1 MTPGGSAESPFAI
14 DFDDVNNVVD
24 LSGSGSGSRS
34 GSRAAGGTAGV
45 GLMTLK
51 QACEDKNT
59 GGWTTLKKLGL
70 LEAACT
76 ESGGLK
82 ALVDEA
88 HHQGG

>member
-1 MTPGGSAESPFAI
+1 MDLGTEDFSGAGTGSSSGSA
-14 DFDDVNNVVD
+14 
-24 LSGSGSGSRS
+24 G
-34 GSRAAGGTAGV
+34 AATRV
-45 GLMTLK
+45 ELMTLT

-59 GGWTTLKKLGL
+59 DGWTTLKKLGL

-82 ALVDEA
+82 ALADEA